1 MNANPDTDPREQRII
16 DLEIKL
22 SFMEDLLDE
31 LNQAVVR
38 HQQHIDMLAREV
50 TGLRQQIGDNTTGT
64 FRSLREELPPH
75 Y

>member
-1 MNANPDTDPREQRII
+1 MNENQDTDPREQRII

-38 HQQHIDMLAREV
+38 HQRHIDLLVREV
-50 TGLRQQIGDNTTGT
+50 TALRQQVGDNTPGS
-64 FRSLREELPPH
+64 FRNLREELPPH